1 MFWRDS
7 TPKIFKVSAIM
18 LDSYTSEDTG
28 FSFAI
33 NQQVDV
39 TEYFIPEF
47 SVSTFLAELGG
58 SIGLWLGVGAVQ
70 LLSNGVHLINWI

>member
-1 MFWRDS
+1 MSFS

-70 LLSNGVHLINWI
+70 LLSNVVHFINWI

>member
-1 MFWRDS
+1 
-7 TPKIFKVSAIM
+7 M
-18 LDSYTSEDTG
+18 LDSYTSDSSG
-28 FSFAI
+28 FSFGI
-33 NQQVDV
+33 NQEVEV

-70 LLSNGVHLINWI
+70 LLSNVVHFINWI